1 MIPAIGDVEKLARVG
16 RHIDNVRSAIR
27 QGRKSKIWHGAD
39 NLEELRKV
47 DSFETSNVEYAYRR
61 LNEYQGITREV
72 ANTRLH
78 NIKQN
83 AELGGGDNVIF
94 DSTGGVFSPQTGNKI
109 GELSNPAW
117 D

>member
-83 AELGGGDNVIF
+83 AELGGADNVIF